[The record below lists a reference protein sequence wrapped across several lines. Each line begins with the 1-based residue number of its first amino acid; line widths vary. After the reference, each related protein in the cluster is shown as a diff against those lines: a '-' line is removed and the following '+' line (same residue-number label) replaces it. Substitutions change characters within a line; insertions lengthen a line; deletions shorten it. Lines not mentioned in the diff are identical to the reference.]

1 MVKASGFPYLDNTS
15 SAFATNNQSK
25 LIMLFV
31 CLDSELRL
39 SQCINYVKLLW
50 EEYIE
55 SDI

>member
-50 EEYIE
+50 EEDIE